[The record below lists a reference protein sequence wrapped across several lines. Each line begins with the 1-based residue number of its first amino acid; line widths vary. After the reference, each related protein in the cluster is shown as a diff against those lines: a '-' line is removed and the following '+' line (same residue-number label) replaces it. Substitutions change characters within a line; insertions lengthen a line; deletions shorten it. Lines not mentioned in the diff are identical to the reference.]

1 MDAKTRQPKI
11 KEKMKKMKI
20 LTYNQ
25 KANFSR
31 TLYSST
37 STEKPVKKFL
47 LSFEYYPTKIHL
59 SV

>member
-1 MDAKTRQPKI
+1 MGGDAKTRQPKI

-20 LTYNQ
+20 LT
-25 KANFSR
+25 NFSR

-37 STEKPVKKFL
+37 ATEKPVKKFL